1 MSYRNMTGLACFVAS
16 QHVAEYDRDTVE
28 IMVEEFGWEA
38 ADDFYKMIGWRFGAD
53 VGEEEEEEEEEEG
66 DEGIGKGGL
75 EFFHFL

>member
-1 MSYRNMTGLACFVAS
+1 MSYRNMTRLACFVAD

-53 VGEEEEEEEEEEG
+53 VKKIREWI
-66 DEGIGKGGL
+66 DEMAQ
-75 EFFHFL
+75 EDE

>member
-1 MSYRNMTGLACFVAS
+1 MSYRNMTGLACFVGS

-53 VGEEEEEEEEEEG
+53 VKKIRRWI
-66 DEGIGKGGL
+66 DEMAQ
-75 EFFHFL
+75 EDE

>member
-53 VGEEEEEEEEEEG
+53 VKKIRRWI
-66 DEGIGKGGL
+66 DEMAQ
-75 EFFHFL
+75 EDE